1 MQLIECRGCTLGLTL
16 SIFPAAT
23 NWNKRKKKERQ
34 VRASEGFEGHRDK
47 EGKREKAAGGKNNQ
61 IFEVFDFAANV
72 TDRVASYP

>member
-23 NWNKRKKKERQ
+23 NWNRGRKKERQ

-47 EGKREKAAGGKNNQ
+47 EGKREKAAGGGGLKKK
-61 IFEVFDFAANV
+61 ITKSLRFLILPR
-72 TDRVASYP
+72 T